1 MPLFLRAALASLVG
15 MLIVVAWFLWPGG
28 PGHAPGGT
36 FAAIASACGLFL
48 VARGLA
54 LLVHASRRPRLLTHA
69 LLVFS
74 AATFV
79 AFAVGIAIGPAKLP
93 PPAAVLRSE
102 LGAAA
107 LDGLACA
114 VAAVVAWFIAGW
126 PAAASPATTPGTE
139 GT

>member
-1 MPLFLRAALASLVG
+1 MLV
-15 MLIVVAWFLWPGG
+15 VVGWFLVPGG
-28 PGHAPGGT
+28 SGHAPGGT
-36 FAAIASACGLFL
+36 FAAVASACGLFL
-48 VARGLA
+48 IARGLA
-54 LLVHASRRPRLLTHA
+54 LLVNASRRPRLLAHA
-69 LLVFS
+69 LLVFV

-79 AFAVGIAIGPAKLP
+79 AFVVGIAIGPAKLP

-126 PAAASPATTPGTE
+126 PAAAPQATTPRSE